1 MLYNIEKKYDKVP
14 DLSDEKINSEVTEL
28 VYQKGK
34 FDFNRKIIEEIQ
46 SKKFDNSKFN
56 KLGGYSKEYAS
67 INSINDDQLFEI
79 NSIKMIY
86 SLPVNSF
93 ALVNNKE
100 NKIYLVKIIE
110 ANQNSFN
117 KQDEDYKNFVNNE
130 FTNTRKSILAAYD
143 QFLNNKYQV
152 QLNQKTIDRVKNYF
166 K

>member
-143 QFLNNKYQV
+143 QLLNNKYQV